1 MNKWSIALIL
11 ILFVLLIGGG
21 LWWWLTQTTGTS
33 SPNAP
38 TDPSQVFPVPP
49 RVTAPPPIPAPSK
62 TDDSVGIINR
72 PTPGLISLSERAV
85 AGAIITSSSSV
96 LFLERETGLVVEMNL
111 ANRERKEIA
120 RGALGP
126 AIGGPIREAILAPQS
141 AKFSVWFSA
150 GAGAEKNYFR
160 GGLTAASTSNNFS
173 LPEIEL
179 ELIEGKIST
188 LIVSPAADQIF
199 TLEQVGEETIGKVL
213 NLKTNQSRLVFESK
227 INAWLAAWPEKNLIS
242 LTIKPTNQGA
252 GAAYLLNLRND
263 RLERIIGGINGLLT
277 LINPDGQKILY
288 SRGGASGLELG
299 LYDRQKN
306 MNRILTISTL
316 PEKCVWSPDSSM
328 VYCASPRILPPAV
341 YPDDWLAGE
350 IIFDDW
356 LWEINATTGL
366 NRLVWSAETGLGD
379 AIKLQIADQ
388 GKVVFTDRLTDRL
401 YLIDSTVNEVGESTP

>member
-120 RGALGP
+120 RVALGP

-213 NLKTNQSRLVFESK
+213 NLKTNRSRLVFESK
-227 INAWLAAWPEKNLIS
+227 INAWLVAWPEKNLIS
-242 LTIKPTNQGA
+242 LTTKPTNQGA

-263 RLERIIGGINGLLT
+263 KLERIIGGINGLLT
-277 LINPDGQKILY
+277 LISPDGQKILY

>member
-120 RGALGP
+120 RVALGP

-277 LINPDGQKILY
+277 LISPDGQKILY

>member
-1 MNKWSIALIL
+1 MNKWSIVLIL

-21 LWWWLTQTTGTS
+21 LWWWLTQTTDNN
-33 SPNAP
+33 PPPAP

-49 RVTAPPPIPAPSK
+49 RVTTPPTVPAPTGSDNSAL
-62 TDDSVGIINR
+62 TISQPN
-72 PTPGLISLSERAV
+72 PGLISLSERAV
-85 AGAIITSSSSV
+85 AGAMVTSSSSV

-120 RGALGP
+120 RAAIVP
-126 AIGGPIREAILAPQS
+126 AIGGPIREAILALQP

-150 GAGAEKNYFR
+150 GGAVKNYFR
-160 GGLTAASTSNNFS
+160 GQLAAASTSDNFS

-179 ELIEGKIST
+179 ELIEGKINT
-188 LIVSPAADQIF
+188 LIISPAADQIF

-213 NLKTNQSRLVFESK
+213 NLKTNRSRLVFESK
-227 INAWLAAWPEKNLIS
+227 INAWLVAWPEKNLIS
-242 LTIKPTNQGA
+242 LTTKPTNQGA

-263 RLERIIGGINGLLT
+263 KLERIIGGINGLLT
-277 LINPDGQKILY
+277 LISPDGQKILY

-306 MNRILTISTL
+306 TNRILTISTL
-316 PEKCVWSPDSSM
+316 PEKCVWSQDSSV

-356 LWEINATTGL
+356 LWEINAATGL
-366 NRLVWSAETGLGD
+366 NRLIWSAETGLGD

-401 YLIDSTVNEVGESTP
+401 YLIDSTVNEVGGSTP